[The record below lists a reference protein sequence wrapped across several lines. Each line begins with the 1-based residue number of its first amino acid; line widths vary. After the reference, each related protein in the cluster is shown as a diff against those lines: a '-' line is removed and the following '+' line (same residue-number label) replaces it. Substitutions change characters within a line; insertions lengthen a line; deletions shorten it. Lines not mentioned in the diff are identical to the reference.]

1 LGPRHCE
8 ERGDAAIQEP
18 GLDCFATLAMTKWSL
33 FLLAILLAACRD
45 QRPPEPSAQQS
56 AQLNE
61 TEDMLNDLAANE
73 DGPADQGPHQSSTL
87 MGTRSAGPSNQVE

>member
-1 LGPRHCE
+1 
-8 ERGDAAIQEP
+8 
-18 GLDCFATLAMTKWSL
+18 MTRSL
-33 FLLAILLAACRD
+33 FVFLLLLSACRD
-45 QRPPEPSAQQS
+45 QRPPEPSAKQS

-73 DGPADQGPHQSSTL
+73 EGPADQGPHQSTTL